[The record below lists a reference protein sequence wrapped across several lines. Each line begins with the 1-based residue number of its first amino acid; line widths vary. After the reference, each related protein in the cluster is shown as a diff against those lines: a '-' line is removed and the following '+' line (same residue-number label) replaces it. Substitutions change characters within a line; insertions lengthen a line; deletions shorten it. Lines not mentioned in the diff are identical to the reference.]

1 MLSSFWRGVAL
12 VVFWVFAAC
21 IYQSYLR
28 QDSCLPLAMPSD
40 RKVIKRLPMLIRD
53 AEESSARELERQINE
68 MSVEVIE
75 LKMTQGIPNGY

>member
-1 MLSSFWRGVAL
+1 M
-12 VVFWVFAAC
+12 FWVFAAC

>member
-1 MLSSFWRGVAL
+1 M
-12 VVFWVFAAC
+12 FWVFAAC

-53 AEESSARELERQINE
+53 VEESNARELERQINE

-75 LKMTQGIPNGY
+75 LKMKQGIPNGY